1 MGLFKRGLKEEKGMS
16 RKLIICVTVF
26 LFMFS
31 GSSLVFPSTLNKA
44 FLTSNIPQPVL
55 KEPVTDRVDLSGE
68 SELVFRW
75 SPHEGTISQRKH
87 YDFRLYEGYQMVESN
102 LIFQNNVAPNQ
113 RQIAVSSAMFK
124 KGQVYTWSLRQTY
137 RSGKSQRST
146 SSFTVTSK

>member
-1 MGLFKRGLKEEKGMS
+1 MGLFKRSLKEAKGMLKKS
-16 RKLIICVTVF
+16 IICVAVF

-31 GSSLVFPSTLNKA
+31 GSSLVFSSTLNRA
-44 FLTSNIPQPVL
+44 FLTNNIPQPVL
-55 KEPVTDRVDLSGE
+55 KEPVTDKVDLSGE

-75 SPHEGTISQRKH
+75 SPHEGSISQRKH

-113 RQIAVSSAMFK
+113 HQIAVNSGMFK
-124 KGQVYTWSLRQTY
+124 NGQVYTWSLRQTY

-146 SSFTVTSK
+146 SSFTVTGK